1 MRFRTEQ
8 HLRRQTEIRA
18 VREKGERLECRSFTA
33 WCHRRQPVDD
43 SGATRLPR
51 LVVAASIAAVGPA
64 VQRNRAKRR
73 LREIFRKHQDLLP
86 AGCDLLL
93 VARAAVNRR
102 PFAELD
108 QVFVDAC
115 GKMNRTATTKS

>member
-1 MRFRTEQ
+1 MRFRPEQ
-8 HLRRQTEIRA
+8 HLGRRMEIRA
-18 VREKGERLECRSFTA
+18 VRELGQRLDCRSFTA
-33 WCHRRQPVDD
+33 WHHLRPAADATGAKQP
-43 SGATRLPR
+43 PR

-73 LREIFRKHQDLLP
+73 LREIFRRRQDLLP
-86 AGCDLLL
+86 AGSDMLL

-108 QVFVDAC
+108 QAFVEAC
-115 GKMNRTATTKS
+115 GRIPRKAPGP

>member
-8 HLRRQTEIRA
+8 HLRRQADIRA
-18 VREKGERLECRSFTA
+18 VREEGQRLDCRSFTA
-33 WCHRRQPVDD
+33 WCRLRPPVDAA
-43 SGATRLPR
+43 GAVQRPR

-64 VQRNRAKRR
+64 VRRNRAKRR
-73 LREIFRKHQDLLP
+73 LREIFRLRQDLLP

-93 VARAAVNRR
+93 VARAAVNNR

-108 QVFVDAC
+108 KVFVEAC
-115 GKMNRTATTKS
+115 HRIKPTESGK

>member
-1 MRFRTEQ
+1 MRFRTGQ
-8 HLRRQTEIRA
+8 HLRRQGEIRA
-18 VREKGERLECRSFTA
+18 VREKGVRLDCRFFTA
-33 WCHRRQPVDD
+33 WCLRRAPVDP
-43 SGATRLPR
+43 SGANRPPR
-51 LVVAASIAAVGPA
+51 LVVAASIASVGPA

-73 LREIFRKHQDLLP
+73 LREIFRRRQDLLP

-108 QVFVDAC
+108 QTFVDAC
-115 GKMNRTATTKS
+115 GKINRAPAIP

>member
-1 MRFRTEQ
+1 MRFRYEQ
-8 HLRRQTEIRA
+8 HLRRQAEIRA
-18 VREKGERLECRSFTA
+18 VREKGERLDCRSFTA
-33 WCHRRQPVDD
+33 WCHRRAPVDAA
-43 SGATRLPR
+43 GAAQLPR

-73 LREIFRKHQDLLP
+73 LREIFRSRQHLLP
-86 AGCDLLL
+86 AGSDLLL

-108 QVFVDAC
+108 QVFVEAC
-115 GKMNRTATTKS
+115 GRIARNAPAP